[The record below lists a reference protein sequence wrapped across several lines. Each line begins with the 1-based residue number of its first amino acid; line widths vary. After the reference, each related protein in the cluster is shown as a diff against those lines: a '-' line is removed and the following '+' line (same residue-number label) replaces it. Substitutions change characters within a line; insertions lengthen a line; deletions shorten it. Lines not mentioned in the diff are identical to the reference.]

1 MNEEYYP
8 YPTQEHEEELIDRL
22 DSNEVH
28 DEADTTQGA
37 LIFPVASWNSPLQLD
52 CAMEYQMAC
61 LTYALIRAIGS
72 NTEEFEQ
79 AIADPDFSVIR
90 RITYRVED
98 TCRALNAIHFMKCLC
113 ADNNALSQESKVEV
127 FKILLSLLSTFGI
140 TGVDVVRTFKE
151 NCVYPTNRNGKQ

>member
-1 MNEEYYP
+1 MNEEYYA
-8 YPTQEHEEELIDRL
+8 YLTQEHEDELIDRL
-22 DSNEVH
+22 DSNEVR
-28 DEADTTQGA
+28 DEADTTQKT

-98 TCRALNAIHFMKCLC
+98 TNRALNAIHFFKCLC
-113 ADNNALSQESKVEV
+113 ADSQALPQKSKIEV
-127 FKILLSLLSTFGI
+127 FKILLSLLNTFGI
-140 TGVDVVRTFKE
+140 TGEQVVRTFKE
-151 NCVYPTNRNGKQ
+151 ELRISHVS